1 MFVKLLI
8 KKTIMGNEKMKAVI
22 LGGTGLVGSELVK
35 ELVEHEGF
43 SELILL
49 ARRQTG
55 LNHKKIKELVINFD
69 KPEEWNHLIKGDVL
83 FSTFG
88 TTIKKAGSQE
98 EQYKIDYT
106 YQLQIAQ
113 AASNNRMKSFVL
125 VSAIGANAKSG
136 MFYNRIKGELDEA
149 VKILSFSN
157 ISILKPSFLAGD
169 RQEKRVAERVGSIVL
184 SVLKYLPFVRK
195 YRPIHAKIVAKAMI
209 NAALLNAV
217 KTVYTGEE
225 IFELAI

>member
-1 MFVKLLI
+1 
-8 KKTIMGNEKMKAVI
+8 MGNEKMKAVI